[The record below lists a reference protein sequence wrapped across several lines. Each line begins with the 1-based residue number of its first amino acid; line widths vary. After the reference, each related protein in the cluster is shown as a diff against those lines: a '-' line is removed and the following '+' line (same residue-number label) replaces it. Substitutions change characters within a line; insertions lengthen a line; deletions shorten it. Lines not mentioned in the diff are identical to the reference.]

1 MTTGSQAVS
10 SVADALAAAR
20 RHAYAV
26 LEHVVRGTRTV
37 VNSFN
42 GELATVLDALE
53 AAGDRLTDV
62 RLHRMLAP
70 RPRPSIRGE
79 VVGTWPCAARPGA
92 RPGAG

>member
-26 LEHVVRGTRTV
+26 LEHVGRRTRTV

-42 GELATVLDALE
+42 GEPATVLDALE
-53 AAGDRLTDV
+53 AAGDHLTDAAQP
-62 RLHRMLAP
+62 AP
-70 RPRPSIRGE
+70 ARDPERGE
-79 VVGTWPCAARPGA
+79 RAHADNHLPDPA
-92 RPGAG
+92 